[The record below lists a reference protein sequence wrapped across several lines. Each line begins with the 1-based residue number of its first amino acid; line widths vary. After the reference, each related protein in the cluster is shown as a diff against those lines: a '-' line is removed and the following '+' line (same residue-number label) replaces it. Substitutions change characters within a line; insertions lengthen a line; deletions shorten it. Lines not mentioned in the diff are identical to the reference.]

1 MLQRWRGQA
10 AVAALAAACCVAAVA
25 LGGSS
30 RMLGG
35 PIELLPAHG
44 AGGGIASEVGEYSNA
59 WRQARDAVG
68 SVASGITAG
77 IFTPKASHAIAVPSA
92 PVEAAADSATTS
104 AESSSSA
111 AASSEPVDASAATE
125 SSSSSSA
132 APKARAQ
139 PAAKRAQSV
148 LSAEAAA
155 RVPPRRAISGA
166 GDADTAPGAE
176 AVGRK
181 MGSKDAV
188 DDINRFF
195 DAMQTTTAKRARPVL
210 RAEAAARAPPASVS
224 ATSGAGVGADP
235 DTSPMAESVGHKMG
249 AKTAVNDI
257 NGYFDAMPTTNVN
270 AFHEPAKLA
279 RSLGRRY
286 DGEKSRAELDDYFNR
301 LAKDV
306 HHEEYRARD
315 AVKDLTSY
323 YAELPVKDVTADHNP
338 AAKKPTIKDFQASE
352 AVKDIADYFDKIP
365 VKKVNPFHEAAHG
378 EHKPT
383 LPKYSADSAV
393 KELDDYYSDL
403 PVKSVNA
410 FHQKRENL
418 AKEERA
424 ASAGKISE
432 NPNVLVL

>member
-1 MLQRWRGQA
+1 VLR
-10 AVAALAAACCVAAVA
+10 
-25 LGGSS
+25 
-30 RMLGG
+30 
-35 PIELLPAHG
+35 
-44 AGGGIASEVGEYSNA
+44 
-59 WRQARDAVG
+59 
-68 SVASGITAG
+68 
-77 IFTPKASHAIAVPSA
+77 
-92 PVEAAADSATTS
+92 VEAAA
-104 AESSSSA
+104 
-111 AASSEPVDASAATE
+111 
-125 SSSSSSA
+125 
-132 APKARAQ
+132 
-139 PAAKRAQSV
+139 
-148 LSAEAAA
+148 
-155 RVPPRRAISGA
+155 G
-166 GDADTAPGAE
+166 
-176 AVGRK
+176 
-181 MGSKDAV
+181 
-188 DDINRFF
+188 
-195 DAMQTTTAKRARPVL
+195 
-210 RAEAAARAPPASVS
+210 APPASV
-224 ATSGAGVGADP
+224 AGVGADP
-235 DTSPMAESVGHKMG
+235 DTAPMAESVGHKMG

-338 AAKKPTIKDFQASE
+338 AAKKPAMKDFQASE

>member
-1 MLQRWRGQA
+1 MHLRHRGQV

-25 LGGSS
+25 LGGGS
-30 RMLGG
+30 RALGG

-44 AGGGIASEVGEYSNA
+44 AGGGIASELGDYSSA

-68 SVASGITAG
+68 SVASGISAG
-77 IFTPKASHAIAVPSA
+77 IFSPKASHAVAAASA
-92 PVEAAADSATTS
+92 PVNAAATTVTTS
-104 AESSSSA
+104 TESSSSA
-111 AASSEPVDASAATE
+111 HGNAIAAATE

-139 PAAKRAQSV
+139 PAAKRARLV
-148 LSAEAAA
+148 LSAEASA
-155 RVPPRRAISGA
+155 RAPPRLAISGA
-166 GDADTAPGAE
+166 ADAESAPRAE
-176 AVGRK
+176 AVGHK
-181 MGSKDAV
+181 MGAKAAV
-188 DDINRFF
+188 DDINSFF
-195 DAMQTTTAKRARPVL
+195 DAMPTTTAKRPVL
-210 RAEAAARAPPASVS
+210 RVEAAAGAPPASV
-224 ATSGAGVGADP
+224 AGVGADP
-235 DTSPMAESVGHKMG
+235 DTAPMAESVGHKMG

-257 NGYFDAMPTTNVN
+257 NSYFDAMPTTNVN
-270 AFHEPAKLA
+270 AFHEPAKRA
-279 RSLGRRY
+279 RNLGRHY
-286 DGEKSRAELDDYFNR
+286 DSEKSRAELDDYFNR

-306 HHEEYRARD
+306 HHEEYPARD

-338 AAKKPTIKDFQASE
+338 AAKKPAVKDFEASE

-378 EHKPT
+378 EHTPT

-410 FHQKRENL
+410 FHQKPENL

-424 ASAGKISE
+424 ASAGNISKKV
-432 NPNVLVL
+432 NVLVL